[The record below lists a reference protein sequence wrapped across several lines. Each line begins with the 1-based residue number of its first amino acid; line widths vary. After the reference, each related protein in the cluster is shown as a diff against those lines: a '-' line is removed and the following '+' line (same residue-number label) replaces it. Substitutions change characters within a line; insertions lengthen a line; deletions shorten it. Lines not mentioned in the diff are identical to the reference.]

1 MTRTLEHQGTRRR
14 RTAVGPEGVSR
25 LLAGWYDERAPAALA
40 DHVARFGDMPDRR
53 GDWLI
58 PELEASGLAGRG
70 GAGFPTHRK
79 LRAVLGA
86 RRRPIVVANGMEG
99 EPASVKDRFLLSVAP
114 HLVLDGAVLAAR
126 AVGADTVHVCIP
138 RGPRSSRPA
147 LEHAID
153 ERQLLRGDGP
163 RIQLWTLPP
172 RYVAGE
178 ETAVVNWLNGGDAR
192 PTTTPPRP
200 FERGVAGRPTLLQ
213 NVETLAHLALIA
225 RFGAAWFRETGTAA
239 EPGSMLVSISRPDE
253 RTAVLETSLGTPI
266 GRVLS
271 TCGVTAEPAAVLVGG
286 YFGSW
291 LAFDD
296 VVHLPLTQMD
306 VRAAGGALG
315 AGILAV
321 LPHGACGLCETA
333 RVARYLADQS
343 ARQCGPCELGL
354 PAVARDLALVCHGRD
369 PEARSR
375 ALRRMGQIEG
385 RGACRHP
392 DGAIRLVRSA
402 LAVFAEHVEWHER
415 HGPCPGMYRAPL
427 LPIGPRTGDGEDW
440 R

>member
-1 MTRTLEHQGTRRR
+1 MTRMLEHEGTRRGR
-14 RTAVGPEGVSR
+14 PIVGPVGVPR
-25 LLAGWYDERAPAALA
+25 LLAGWYDERRPASLA
-40 DHVARFGDMPDRR
+40 DHVARFGDMPDNR
-53 GDWLI
+53 DDQLI
-58 PELEASGLAGRG
+58 DELQAAGLAGRG

-79 LRAVLGA
+79 LRAVVGA
-86 RRRPIVVANGMEG
+86 RRGPIVVANGMEG

-147 LEHAID
+147 LERAID

-163 RIQLWTLPP
+163 RIHLWTLPP

-178 ETAVVNWLNGGDAR
+178 ETAVVSWLNGGDAR
-192 PTTTPPRP
+192 PATTPPRP
-200 FERGVAGRPTLLQ
+200 FERGVDGRPTLLQ
-213 NVETLAHLALIA
+213 NVETLAHLALVA
-225 RFGAAWFRETGTAA
+225 RFGAHWFREAGTAA

-253 RTAVLETSLGTPI
+253 RAAVLETPLGTPI
-266 GRVLS
+266 GQVLS
-271 TCGVTAEPAAVLVGG
+271 ACGLVAEPAAVLVGG

-291 LAFDD
+291 LAVDD
-296 VVHLPLTQMD
+296 AMHLPLTHAD
-306 VRAAGGALG
+306 VRAAGGSLG

-333 RVARYLADQS
+333 RVARYLAGQS

-354 PAVARDLALVCHGRD
+354 PAVARDLALICHGRD

-375 ALRRMGQIEG
+375 ALRRMRQIEG

-402 LAVFAEHVEWHER
+402 LSVFAEHVGWHER
-415 HGPCPGMYRAPL
+415 HGPCPGMYRTPL
-427 LPIGPRTGDGEDW
+427 LPVGARAGDGEDW